1 VSRLIAR
8 RLLLSIP
15 LVFIVSALTFVLES
29 FTPGDAAR
37 LILGTQFDP
46 ARYAQLREQLGINQP
61 LYLQY
66 WHWLDGLLHGSL
78 GQSAYDGTPVAPTLN
93 SRLGVTLFLVLGT
106 VLVSAL
112 VGVTLGIVSAL
123 RGGMLGRSVDVL
135 SLTGLALP
143 SFWLGLVLIAV
154 FAVAIR
160 AFPATG
166 YVPLLDSPADWARS
180 LVLPVITLSSAA
192 VAVIAKQT
200 RDAMIDVL
208 EREFIRALRARG
220 VPERTIVFRHALRS
234 AAIPVVAVLG
244 LLFVGLLSGSVLV
257 ESVFAL
263 PGLGSLAV
271 QATTEHDFPVISGV
285 ALYFTLVVVVV
296 NLLVD
301 LAYGW
306 LNPKVRTQ

>member
-1 VSRLIAR
+1 VTRLIAR

-46 ARYAQLREQLGINQP
+46 TRYAQLREQLGIDQP

-66 WHWLDGLLHGSL
+66 WHWLGGLPHGNL
-78 GQSAYDGTPVAPTLN
+78 GQSAYDGTAVAPTLN
-93 SRLGVTLFLVLGT
+93 SRLGVTLFLILGT
-106 VLVSAL
+106 TLVSAL
-112 VGVTLGIVSAL
+112 VGVTLGIISAL
-123 RGGMLGRSVDVL
+123 RGGILGRLVDVL
-135 SLTGLALP
+135 SLVGLALP
-143 SFWLGLVLIAV
+143 SFWLGLVLVAV
-154 FAVAIR
+154 FAVAIP

-166 YVPLLDSPADWARS
+166 YVPLLNSPAEWARS
-180 LVLPVITLSSAA
+180 LVLPVITLSAAA

-200 RDAMIDVL
+200 RDAMMDVL
-208 EREFIRALRARG
+208 GREFIRALRARG
-220 VPERTIVFRHALRS
+220 VPERTIIFRHALRS
-234 AAIPVVAVLG
+234 AAIPVVTVLG

-306 LNPKVRTQ
+306 LNPKVRSQ